1 MYSELGQGTTFNIY
15 LPLMEKS
22 VDIPTEKKMKISP
35 MGNEHILLVDDEEPI
50 VQMEKT
56 ILERLGYR
64 VTSRTGSIEALEIF
78 KAKADAFDLVITD
91 MTMPNMTGDQLAKE
105 LLAVNPDIPIIILTG
120 FSERVNK
127 DTIETLGI
135 KGLLMKP
142 VVTSDMALEIRRV
155 LDGSQSVA

>member
-1 MYSELGQGTTFNIY
+1 
-15 LPLMEKS
+15 METS
-22 VDIPTEKKMKISP
+22 VEIPTEKKMKINP

-56 ILERLGYR
+56 ILERLGYH
-64 VTSRTGSIEALEIF
+64 VTSRTASIEALEVF
-78 KAKADAFDLVITD
+78 KAKADTFDLVITD

-120 FSERVNK
+120 FSERISK
-127 DTIETLGI
+127 ATIETVGI

-142 VVTSDMALEIRRV
+142 VVISDMALEIRRV
-155 LDGSQSVA
+155 LDESQSVA